1 MNGTKVQSRPGP
13 VLAAFGVSSLGD
25 GMRTAALPLLAVTV
39 TTDPVAVAAIA
50 VFGRLPWILVALFSG
65 AIADRYDRRA
75 LMVAVDLCRALVVI
89 GLVAFIIS
97 DADHLVLLY
106 AVALLLGIG
115 ETLFDT
121 ATQGLLPQV
130 VPKENLGKANGNLFT
145 LNLVAGS
152 FAGPPLGGWL
162 FSIGRIVPFLVD
174 AATFAVAAILVAVH
188 RVTLGPAPQEH
199 VERQSILADVGE
211 GLRWVRDHDL
221 IRSFVAVST
230 VVNFTQSAIQSVLVL
245 LATQVLGLS
254 PAGFGILL
262 TASGVGGF
270 VAGVLSSRI
279 GGRLGVP
286 RVLFPAIMLTIPL
299 FVLIALANDVYTVAA
314 AIGLNAFFGVMAS
327 VQMAVLRQ
335 RIVPNR
341 LLSRVSSVGQFFSFG
356 FAIPAGALAAGL
368 IAQVYS
374 VRTVYFLAAGV
385 VGVLC
390 LAVASQL
397 RPSNVRSAIQALDSQ

>member
-145 LNLVAGS
+145 LTWSPAASQDLHWAAGCSASAGS
-152 FAGPPLGGWL
+152 SPSLWMPLLSPLRQSWWL
-162 FSIGRIVPFLVD
+162 SIGSPSGRPRRSTWSGSRSWPMSAKAFD
-174 AATFAVAAILVAVH
+174 GSATM
-188 RVTLGPAPQEH
+188 T
-199 VERQSILADVGE
+199 
-211 GLRWVRDHDL
+211 
-221 IRSFVAVST
+221 
-230 VVNFTQSAIQSVLVL
+230 
-245 LATQVLGLS
+245 
-254 PAGFGILL
+254 
-262 TASGVGGF
+262 
-270 VAGVLSSRI
+270 
-279 GGRLGVP
+279 
-286 RVLFPAIMLTIPL
+286 
-299 FVLIALANDVYTVAA
+299 
-314 AIGLNAFFGVMAS
+314 
-327 VQMAVLRQ
+327 
-335 RIVPNR
+335 
-341 LLSRVSSVGQFFSFG
+341 
-356 FAIPAGALAAGL
+356 
-368 IAQVYS
+368 
-374 VRTVYFLAAGV
+374 
-385 VGVLC
+385 
-390 LAVASQL
+390 
-397 RPSNVRSAIQALDSQ
+397 

>member
-1 MNGTKVQSRPGP
+1 M
-13 VLAAFGVSSLGD
+13 
-25 GMRTAALPLLAVTV
+25 
-39 TTDPVAVAAIA
+39 
-50 VFGRLPWILVALFSG
+50 
-65 AIADRYDRRA
+65 
-75 LMVAVDLCRALVVI
+75 
-89 GLVAFIIS
+89 
-97 DADHLVLLY
+97 
-106 AVALLLGIG
+106 
-115 ETLFDT
+115 
-121 ATQGLLPQV
+121 
-130 VPKENLGKANGNLFT
+130 
-145 LNLVAGS
+145 
-152 FAGPPLGGWL
+152 
-162 FSIGRIVPFLVD
+162 
-174 AATFAVAAILVAVH
+174 
-188 RVTLGPAPQEH
+188 
-199 VERQSILADVGE
+199 
-211 GLRWVRDHDL
+211 
-221 IRSFVAVST
+221 ST